1 METGNTTSNFFL
13 QGQSGD
19 YIYKVTLL
27 KYSFIS
33 SSIPSHTL
41 EHLHH
46 LCNGVLYDLQPQH
59 CLDCSPMKLMLRE
72 QLIGLTW
79 QHLQIAPALLST
91 KTPCNPP
98 GVKLRQVT
106 PESHLIGLN
115 LTSICARFFT

>member
-19 YIYKVTLL
+19 YIYKVMLL

-46 LCNGVLYDLQPQH
+46 LL
-59 CLDCSPMKLMLRE
+59 
-72 QLIGLTW
+72 
-79 QHLQIAPALLST
+79 
-91 KTPCNPP
+91 
-98 GVKLRQVT
+98 
-106 PESHLIGLN
+106 
-115 LTSICARFFT
+115 